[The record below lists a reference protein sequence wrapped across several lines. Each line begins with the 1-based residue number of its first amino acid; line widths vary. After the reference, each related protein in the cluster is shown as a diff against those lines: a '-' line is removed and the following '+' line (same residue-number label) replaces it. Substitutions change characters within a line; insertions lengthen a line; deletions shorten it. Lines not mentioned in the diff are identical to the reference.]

1 MSKQRP
7 HSLLG
12 ARAKPPKTSRYRHSQ
27 HDEVSAAVKSPARF
41 VAAPLLRH
49 GGMATV
55 EFSEG
60 RYQLVGTVKP
70 MNTYAVVGVGV
81 LRDLELI
88 VRSAVVKFHGQGIR
102 REDVVGDVTTPLS
115 GDVFKW
121 WSYGQCLPSATNPHI
136 TL

>member
-1 MSKQRP
+1 MES
-7 HSLLG
+7 S
-12 ARAKPPKTSRYRHSQ
+12 
-27 HDEVSAAVKSPARF
+27 ARF
-41 VAAPLLRH
+41 VVVLLLRH

-81 LRDLELI
+81 LRDREHI
-88 VRSAVVKFHGQGIR
+88 VRSTVVKFHGQRIR

-115 GDVFKW
+115 SDVFGCGRVG
-121 WSYGQCLPSATNPHI
+121 GQHPARK
-136 TL
+136 